1 MKKLLT
7 ILGSVGLVAT
17 TSAAVI
23 ACGDKSQQKAPA
35 DNKDNNTTEE
45 SKKEEKDEK
54 KKEPD
59 YSKVDKQSIG
69 NFQPNSKNSIQQGDI
84 KKKLSSLLGVH
95 ESELSKLNVDY
106 TKNSG
111 EVTVTK
117 FNKTLTFTFTSL
129 LELGEFEFKNNTV
142 SLGDIK
148 KKISNILKIDEKY
161 LYELKADGTKNLG
174 SVKSSV
180 FLGTMEFK
188 FTEKK

>member
-23 ACGDKSQQKAPA
+23 ACGDKNQQKAPDKKEETKPA
-35 DNKDNNTTEE
+35 DE
-45 SKKEEKDEK
+45 KKEEKDEK
-54 KKEPD
+54 RKEPD

-69 NFQPNSKNSIQQGDI
+69 NFQPNNKNSVQQGDI

-148 KKISNILKIDEKY
+148 KKISSILKIDEKY
-161 LYELKADGTKNLG
+161 LYELKVDATKNIG